1 MPGRESCAR
10 GKSRPQE
17 LRARGNHY
25 CGSCA
30 RAGITTAGVA
40 RAGEIAARAYS
51 SRKSLSHL
59 SRAQSRK
66 LTCSWRA
73 RPLRLFFSIDLCLP
87 CFDSS
92 LPCFDL
98 SLPYFDSSLPPSSP
112 LICAL
117 DSRLLAL
124 LRQFQPLAAR
134 GTGRQVRVSI
144 SSSPSSFTH
153 LGCALPLL
161 LIWMCTASARLGCAL
176 QFTYPLQLCFPPLP
190 LFLSMSF
197 LCLWLCYTDADWKC
211 SSSLFL
217 QLIAQWQVHLPSSAI
232 MIPGLI

>member
-1 MPGRESCAR
+1 MRESLLR
-10 GKSRPQE
+10 E
-17 LRARGNHY
+17 LRARGNRNR
-25 CGSCA
+25 GSCA
-30 RAGITTAGVA
+30 RGGGIV
-40 RAGEIAARAYS
+40 ARAYS

-66 LTCSWRA
+66 LTCSCRA

-87 CFDSS
+87 CFVSS

-124 LRQFQPLAAR
+124 LRQFQPPAAR

-144 SSSPSSFTH
+144 SSSPSSFTS
-153 LGCALPLL
+153 PVT
-161 LIWMCTASARLGCAL
+161 IRFASA
-176 QFTYPLQLCFPPLP
+176 QTYRRR
-190 LFLSMSF
+190 
-197 LCLWLCYTDADWKC
+197 A
-211 SSSLFL
+211 SLRF
-217 QLIAQWQVHLPSSAI
+217 VRS
-232 MIPGLI
+232 